1 MKHRLPILLAL
12 TIIAVSASSA
22 SAQSQAA
29 AGFERL
35 KSLVGE
41 WQSKSPDGQ
50 TVTVSYQLISGGTA
64 VMETLKPAN
73 EPGMVSIYHL
83 DGGSLRMTHFCTA
96 GNQPRMRAE
105 APPGELKQLRFV
117 FVDATNLA
125 NSSDVHIRGL
135 TITFQDKDH
144 ITQEWAVREGGKDS
158 FTTHKLERKN

>member
-1 MKHRLPILLAL
+1 MRHQISILLML
-12 TIIAVSASSA
+12 SIITAPVPSA
-22 SAQSQAA
+22 SAQSHAA
-29 AGFERL
+29 AGFEKL

-41 WQSKSPDGQ
+41 WQSKSPERP

-64 VMETLKPAN
+64 LMETLMPAN
-73 EPGMVSIYHL
+73 EPGMVSVFHL
-83 DGGSLRMTHFCTA
+83 DGDNLRMTHYCTA

-105 APPGELKQLRFV
+105 VPSGDIKQLRFV

-125 NSSDVHIRGL
+125 KSSDDHIRGV

-158 FTTHKLERKN
+158 LNTLKLERKK